1 MLVST
6 AVGLRRCALT
16 SKPNVGAG
24 LPAMAVYQ
32 SLEMLTDPLLSQA
45 SQLLQG
51 FVALVLF
58 RHELLAAFQD

>member
-1 MLVST
+1 
-6 AVGLRRCALT
+6 
-16 SKPNVGAG
+16 
-24 LPAMAVYQ
+24 MAVYQ